1 MAIITRILPSI
12 LPLAE
17 VALLAAAVGTPAP
30 TLDAADAVLEA

>member
-17 VALLAAAVGTPAP
+17 VALLAAAVALLAP
-30 TLDAADAVLEA
+30 ELAADAVLEA